1 MKLDTLFEQSHRMP
15 SIPKVVQEL
24 IDSFSDENIDLD
36 SIGSKVAMDQVITA
50 KVLRLANSAR
60 FGLPRQVTSA
70 NDAVVLLGFNA
81 LRTLVLASGVT
92 GAFEDTEG
100 LKKAEFWSNSFAV
113 ATIAKMIAQKS
124 TAEVNPETAFTCG
137 MLHNVGELLLHVVA
151 PEEMQM
157 VTKAIAA
164 GGGRLATQKSVL
176 AIDYTEVGA
185 GLAKIWRFP
194 EEIQEAIAHQVD
206 PLAEEDVSLLAC
218 VVSVA
223 LYVNR
228 RLSAQEGDY
237 EEPLPSELSEAL
249 GVDIEA
255 LLVDEEAIREAASTF
270 DSLVS

>member
-1 MKLDTLFEQSHRMP
+1 MKLESLFEQSHRMP

-24 IDSFSDENIDLD
+24 IDSFSDENVDLD
-36 SIGSKVAMDQVITA
+36 TIGSKVAMDQVITA

-124 TAEVNPETAFTCG
+124 TVELNPETAFTCG

-151 PEEMQM
+151 PEEMRM

-164 GGGRLATQKSVL
+164 GGVRQATQRSIL

-185 GLAKIWRFP
+185 ELARLWRFP
-194 EEIQEAIAHQVD
+194 EEIQVAIAQQEN
-206 PLAEEDVSLLAC
+206 PLSADEVSALAC
-218 VVSVA
+218 VVNLA
-223 LYVNR
+223 LYTNR
-228 RLSAQEGDY
+228 RLNAKEGGYQEPIP
-237 EEPLPSELSEAL
+237 EELVEVL

-255 LLVDEEAIREAASTF
+255 LLADEEAIREAASTF

>member
-1 MKLDTLFEQSHRMP
+1 MKLESLFEQSHRMP

-24 IDSFSDENIDLD
+24 IDSFSDENVDLD
-36 SIGSKVAMDQVITA
+36 TIGSKVAMDQVITA

-100 LKKAEFWSNSFAV
+100 LKKAEFWSNSFSV

-124 TAEVNPETAFTCG
+124 TVELNPETAFTCG

-164 GGGRLATQKSVL
+164 GGARQATQRSIL

-185 GLAKIWRFP
+185 ELARLWRFP
-194 EEIQEAIAHQVD
+194 EEIQEAIAQQID
-206 PLAEEDVSLLAC
+206 PLSEDEVSSLAC
-218 VVSVA
+218 VVNLA
-223 LYVNR
+223 LYTSR
-228 RLSAQEGDY
+228 RLNAQEGDY
-237 EEPLPSELSEAL
+237 QEPIPEDLVKVL

-255 LLVDEEAIREAASTF
+255 LLADEEAIREAASTF